1 MTDPFELSEDAPVRV
16 GVALTAT
23 ATATG
28 KSEVSETVMRARLSS
43 FAAALGA
50 ATKLPTEPQAFAD
63 YPELLDAMRCG
74 SVDIAWLPPVIAL
87 RAASAGRA
95 LPIALPVRR
104 GVSSFF
110 TALFTQVG
118 SAVQRPADLSGVRA
132 AWVDKNSAS
141 GFLVI
146 RAALRAQGLDLQ
158 KAFFA
163 ESFVGSHDA
172 VVRAVVNGTV
182 DVGATYVHH
191 DARAGGVWRAGWGD
205 ASVHVV
211 SRVGPIPSDVIAAG
225 VHVPVRRIRQVQR
238 ALLTAKNA
246 ELGAAAGVLLE
257 AESFVEATSE
267 HLAPLEAL
275 LGFLEDTAERWSSVM
290 PPPVSMPP
298 QRGE

>member
-1 MTDPFELSEDAPVRV
+1 MTDPFAVRDDAPVRV

-28 KSEVSETVMRARLSS
+28 KSEVNATVLRPRLAS
-43 FAAALGA
+43 FVAALSA
-50 ATKLPTEPQAFAD
+50 AIGVPTEPRAFPD
-63 YPELLDAMRCG
+63 YPALLEAMREG
-74 SVDIAWLPPVIAL
+74 EVDVAWLPPVIAL
-87 RAASAGRA
+87 RAAAAGRA

-104 GVSSFF
+104 GVSSFY

-118 SAVQRPADLSGVRA
+118 SPIQRPADLRGVRA
-132 AWVDKNSAS
+132 AWVDRNSAS

-146 RAALRAQGLDLQ
+146 RAALRAQGVKLES
-158 KAFFA
+158 AFST

-172 VVRAVVNGTV
+172 VVRAVRSGTAE
-182 DVGATYVHH
+182 VGATYVHH

-205 ASVHVV
+205 ESVHVIA
-211 SRVGPIPSDVIAAG
+211 RVGPIPSDVIAAG
-225 VHVPVRRIRQVQR
+225 VHVPVPRIRQVQR
-238 ALLTAKNA
+238 ALVSGESA
-246 ELGAAAGVLLE
+246 ELAAAANLLLE

-298 QRGE
+298 RRGE